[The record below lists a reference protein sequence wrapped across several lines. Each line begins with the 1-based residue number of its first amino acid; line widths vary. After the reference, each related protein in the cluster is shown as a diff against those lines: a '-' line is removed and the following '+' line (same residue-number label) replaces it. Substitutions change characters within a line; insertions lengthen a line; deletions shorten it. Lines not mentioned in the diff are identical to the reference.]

1 MRKGEEEAV
10 DPRLH
15 EDYPETLAPAPRAN
29 PHLVG
34 HGEAERRLADAA
46 ASGAVAGAWL
56 IGGPQGIGKTT
67 LAYRLARHL
76 LAGPAAG
83 GLFGDEDSGTLTLDE
98 ADPVFTR
105 VATGGHGDLLT
116 IKLGF
121 NEKTGRKRSVI
132 DVDSVRKMAP
142 FFHQSA
148 GEGGWR
154 FALIDGA
161 ELMNPSASNAA
172 LKLIEE
178 PPPRSVVVLVSHAP
192 ARLLPTIRSRC
203 RKLHLQPL
211 ETEQVEALLAR
222 YLPDLPDDDRA
233 VLAHL
238 AEGSPGRAL
247 ELDALGGVAL
257 YRELVGTLASLP
269 HLDAQR
275 LHAFAEKMG
284 RYGNEAACGTVLEF
298 LSGWLARL
306 VRGSAGGQ
314 APAAFVEGEAALIER
329 FRGLPGLARW
339 VDVWEKTAR
348 LRERAESLNL
358 DRKQVLLAVFGALQA
373 AARP

>member
-1 MRKGEEEAV
+1 MSAAEETV

-15 EDYPETLAPAPRAN
+15 EDHPDTLAPAPRAN
-29 PHLVG
+29 PRLLG
-34 HGEAERRLADAA
+34 HQGAEARLAEAA
-46 ASGAVAGAWL
+46 ASGSIAGSWL
-56 IGGPQGIGKTT
+56 IGGPAGIGKAT

-76 LAGPAAG
+76 LAGPGGG
-83 GLFGDEDSGTLTLDE
+83 GLFDDAGEGLALAED
-98 ADPVFTR
+98 DPVFTR

-116 IKLGF
+116 VKLGV
-121 NEKTGRKRSVI
+121 NEKSGKKRTQI
-132 DVDSVRKMAP
+132 DVDSVRRMGP

-161 ELMNPSASNAA
+161 ELMSIGATNAA

-203 RKLHLQPL
+203 RKIHLQPL
-211 ETEQVEALLAR
+211 ANEQVETLLAD
-222 YLPDLPDDDRA
+222 YLPDVDPADRA
-233 VLAHL
+233 VLACL
-238 AEGSPGRAL
+238 CEGSPGRAL

-257 YRELVGTLASLP
+257 YRELVGTLAGLP
-269 HLDAQR
+269 HLDAGR
-275 LHAFAEKMG
+275 LHDFAEKMG
-284 RYGNEAACGTVLEF
+284 RYGNEQACGTVLDF
-298 LSGWLARL
+298 LTAWLARI
-306 VRGSAGGQ
+306 VRGGAGGR
-314 APAAFVEGEAALIER
+314 APAAFVDGEAELIAR
-329 FRGLPGLARW
+329 FTALPGLARW

-373 AARP
+373 AARS

>member
-1 MRKGEEEAV
+1 MKGDEDAA

-15 EDYPETLAPAPRAN
+15 EDYPETRAPAPRAN
-29 PHLVG
+29 PRLIG
-34 HGEAERRLADAA
+34 HAQAEARLAEVAE
-46 ASGAVAGAWL
+46 SGTVAGAWL
-56 IGGPQGIGKTT
+56 IGGPSGIGKTT

-76 LAGPAAG
+76 LAGPSAG
-83 GLFGDEDSGTLTLDE
+83 GLFAADVAQSLAVDE

-116 IKLGF
+116 IKLGV
-121 NEKTGRKRSVI
+121 NDKTGKKRSLI

-161 ELMNPSASNAA
+161 ELMSTAATNAA

-178 PPPRSVVVLVSHAP
+178 PPPRSVVMLVSHAP

-211 ETEQVEALLAR
+211 AGEQVEALLAD
-222 YLPDLPDDDRA
+222 YLPDLPADDRA

-269 HLDAQR
+269 HLDAER
-275 LHAFAEKMG
+275 LHGFAEKMG
-284 RYGNEAACGTVLEF
+284 RYGNEQACGTVLEF

-314 APAAFVEGEAALIER
+314 TPASFVEGEAALIAR
-329 FRGLPGLARW
+329 FTALPSLARW

-358 DRKQVLLAVFGALQA
+358 DRKQVLLAVFGALQV